1 MRMLFVTFWSF
12 DNEAA
17 DGIARKIRSEV
28 AAFRALG
35 FAVDL
40 TFVQNGAFWIE
51 RGGRLERLCK
61 SRRFITRIV
70 AANALARYLLYAG
83 ADYGCATQ
91 SIEAGADTNFSHV
104 IGDYDCAYVR
114 YALADMGLLRLV
126 RTLKARGTRVF
137 VEVPTYPYEGEYR
150 QGLLPR
156 ASLLLDRLYRGRVFR
171 CVDRAVIYTSFTEVY
186 GVPTV
191 RTSNGLDVPSL
202 PVCKKR
208 GPSERVELIAV
219 AGLSRWHGYD
229 RLIEA
234 MGEYRKRRGTLP
246 CRFHVV
252 GDGAEL
258 ARYRQLAARYQLED
272 DVRFYGFLG
281 GAALDEVFDLAD
293 AGVGSLGWYRVGA
306 KETSAIKLFEYLA
319 RGLPFVYAG
328 RLRELPGLEPYL
340 LEVPNDDTPLSV
352 PDIAAFVRNLYDAA
366 SYDDV
371 HALLRARAADLC
383 SMERTLRPVA
393 DALTA
398 ARPEKEMEK

>member
-17 DGIARKIRSEV
+17 DGIARKIRSEA

-40 TFVQNGAFWIE
+40 TFVRDGAFWIE

-61 SRRFITRIV
+61 SRKFITRIV
-70 AANALARYLLYAG
+70 AANALTRYLSRADAG
-83 ADYGCATQ
+83 YG
-91 SIEAGADTNFSHV
+91 
-104 IGDYDCAYVR
+104 CAYVR
-114 YALADMGLLRLV
+114 YALADMGLLRLA

-150 QGLLPR
+150 QGLLLR
-156 ASLLLDRLYRGRVFR
+156 ASLQLDRLYRSRVFQ
-171 CVDRAVIYTSFTEVY
+171 CVDRVVVYTSFDEVY

-191 RTSNGLDVPSL
+191 RTSNGVDVSAL
-202 PVCKKR
+202 PVCNKR

-229 RLIEA
+229 RLIGA
-234 MGEYRKRRGTLP
+234 MGEYRAQHGALP

-252 GDGAEL
+252 GDGPEL
-258 ARYRQLAARYQLED
+258 ARYRQLVARYRLEN
-272 DVRFYGFLG
+272 DVLFYGFLG
-281 GAALDEVFDLAD
+281 GAALDNVFDLAD
-293 AGVGSLGWYRVGA
+293 AGIGSLGWYRVGA
-306 KETSAIKLFEYLA
+306 KENNAIKLFEYLA
-319 RGLPFVYAG
+319 RGLPVVYAG
-328 RLRELPGLEPYL
+328 RLRPLPGLEPYL
-340 LEVPNDDTPLSV
+340 LEMRNDDTTLSV
-352 PDIAAFVRNLYDAA
+352 RDIAAFARNIYDAA
-366 SYDDV
+366 AYDDV

-383 SMERTLRPVA
+383 SMERMLRPVA

-398 ARPEKEMEK
+398 ARPEREMGK